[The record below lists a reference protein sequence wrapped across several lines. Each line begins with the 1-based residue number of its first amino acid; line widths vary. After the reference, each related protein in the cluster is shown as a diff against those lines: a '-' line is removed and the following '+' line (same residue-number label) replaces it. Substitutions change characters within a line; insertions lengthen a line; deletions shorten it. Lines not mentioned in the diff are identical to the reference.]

1 MVAPTMQLE
10 RHERGIHVVSAE
22 PERAA
27 ERQRVARPGV
37 TGTCGMAGRS
47 KSGSASSPAASAA
60 VNQIGFSADRLAAG
74 QLALTPSS

>member
-1 MVAPTMQLE
+1 MNAASMSYPRSQSE
-10 RHERGIHVVSAE
+10 RRSGSG
-22 PERAA
+22 
-27 ERQRVARPGV
+27 VARPGV